1 MILPLRIVA
10 ATGRFGLQV
19 RDGLF
24 TFLRHITYISTL
36 SLRTLLRAPLFVR
49 NIYLSTEQMYIIGLE
64 SLPLVAITSVF
75 VGAEAVIQAEY
86 QFAGFVPLKY
96 LGLAVCK
103 SLITELCPV
112 LTSLVVSG
120 RVATAIAAEVGS
132 MKTSEQLDAME
143 CLSLDPIRYLIVP
156 KTLACM
162 VMLPVLVVFSEL
174 VAFVGS
180 IITALLFVDV
190 TLHLYLTGL
199 RMFFNPWD
207 LYVGILKTV
216 VFGIMI
222 ALTGAHFGLQARKGA
237 EGVGEA
243 TTFSVMTAAVLI
255 LILDFVIA
263 FLVLRSPF

>member
-1 MILPLRIVA
+1 MIFPLNAVA
-10 ATGRFGLQV
+10 AAGRFGLYV
-19 RDGLF
+19 RDRFF

-36 SLRTLLRAPLFVR
+36 AARTFVRVPLFMR
-49 NIYLSTEQMYIIGLE
+49 NVSLSTEQMYIIGLE
-64 SLPLVAITSVF
+64 SLPLVAVTSVF
-75 VGAEAVIQAEY
+75 VGAEAVVQAQY
-86 QFAGFVPLKY
+86 QFAGLVPLKY

-156 KTLACM
+156 KTLGCM
-162 VMLPVLVVFSEL
+162 VMVPVLVVFSEL

-180 IITALLFVDV
+180 IITVLLFVDV

-199 RMFFNPWD
+199 RLFFNPTD
-207 LYVGILKTV
+207 LYVGIVKTI
-216 VFGIMI
+216 VFGMVI
-222 ALTGAHFGLQARKGA
+222 ALTGAHFGFQARKGA

-243 TTFSVMTAAVLI
+243 TTYSVMTAAVLI
-255 LILDFVIA
+255 LVFDFVIA
-263 FLVLRSPF
+263 FLALRSPY